1 MPQYRLIKR
10 KAVAEL
16 DCPSDLIAR
25 QYAQADRGIERVET
39 ETGRVVYRKVPV
51 GIDKWADT
59 DLSSFE
65 IDPEAVERFDRATR
79 RKTT

>member
-1 MPQYRLIKR
+1 MMYILYKR
-10 KAVAEL
+10 KSMAEL
-16 DCPSDLIAR
+16 DANSDLQAR
-25 QYAQADRGIERVET
+25 QFAMADREIDRVET
-39 ETGRVVYRKVPV
+39 ETGRVVYRRVKEPLPDV
-51 GIDKWADT
+51 

>member
-1 MPQYRLIKR
+1 MIYRLIKR
-10 KAVAEL
+10 RAVAEL
-16 DCPSDLIAR
+16 DCASDLIAR
-25 QYAQADRGIERVET
+25 QYAMADRQIERVEADN
-39 ETGRVVYRKVPV
+39 GRVVYRRVKEPLPDV
-51 GIDKWADT
+51 